1 MVIGN
6 FNEVE
11 IILTDFEALV
21 LLNMIDCLG
30 SIRVKRLLEYF
41 KKPSAIF
48 EAEDA
53 QLRAAGSLTPL
64 MSRRILEAPRRFQTA
79 QEIEEAQEKGIKI
92 VTFLDAQYPKFLR
105 EIYDPP
111 IVLYVLGEIL
121 SSDENA
127 IGVVGSRGASY
138 YGLSCAKTFSTYLA
152 HCGLTIVSGLARGID
167 TASHR
172 ACLDAG
178 GRTLAVVGSGLN
190 NIYPPENK
198 DLFHQ
203 IVEQGAV
210 ISQFPL
216 NTAPL
221 ARNFPIRNRIISG
234 LSLGVL
240 VVEAN
245 EKSGALITARYALE
259 QDREVF
265 AIPGKVSEATSS
277 GTNSLIKQGAK
288 MVTAPQEILV
298 ELRCNFLVS
307 GAPVSETPIQ
317 RFENLNSE
325 EEKVFKKLSDEPL
338 ALDTLILETG
348 LNSSSLLLI
357 LTQLELKK
365 IVTQLPGKNFVKT
378 I

>member
-1 MVIGN
+1 
-6 FNEVE
+6 
-11 IILTDFEALV
+11 LTDFEALV
-21 LLNMIDCLG
+21 LLNMVDCLG

-48 EAEDA
+48 EAEDMK
-53 QLRAAGSLTPL
+53 LRAAGSLTPL
-64 MSRRILEAPRRFQTA
+64 MSRRILEAPRRFQVA
-79 QEIEEAQEKGIKI
+79 QEIKEAQEKRIRI
-92 VTFLDAQYPKFLR
+92 ITFLDTEYPKFLR

-127 IGVVGSRGASY
+127 IGIVGSRGASY

-152 HCGLTIVSGLARGID
+152 RSGLSIVSGLARGID

-198 DLFHQ
+198 DLFSQ
-203 IVEQGAV
+203 IAGQGAV
-210 ISQFPL
+210 VSQFPL

-288 MVTAPQEILV
+288 MVTEPQEILE
-298 ELRCNFLVS
+298 ELRCNFSVS
-307 GAPVSETPIQ
+307 CAPVGEASDQKSGGLDP
-317 RFENLNSE
+317 E
-325 EEKVFKKLSDEPL
+325 EAKVFKKLSDEPL
-338 ALDTLILETG
+338 ALDELIFETG

-365 IVTQLPGKNFVKT
+365 FVTQLPGKNFVKT
-378 I
+378 N

>member
-1 MVIGN
+1 M
-6 FNEVE
+6 
-11 IILTDFEALV
+11 TDFEALV
-21 LLNMIDCLG
+21 LLNMVDCLG

-41 KKPSAIF
+41 KKPSEIF
-48 EAEDA
+48 EAQDA
-53 QLRAAGSLTPL
+53 SLRAAGSLTPL
-64 MSRRILEAPRRFQTA
+64 MSRRILEAPRRFQA
-79 QEIEEAQEKGIKI
+79 AREIEESQEKGIKI
-92 VTFLDAQYPKFLR
+92 VTFLDTEYPKFLR

-111 IVLYVLGEIL
+111 IVLYVKGEIL

-127 IGVVGSRGASY
+127 IGIVGSRGASY
-138 YGLSCAKTFSTYLA
+138 YGLSCAQKFSTYLA
-152 HCGLTIVSGLARGID
+152 RCGLTIVSGLARGID

-203 IVEQGAV
+203 IAEQGAI

-216 NTAPL
+216 NIAPL
-221 ARNFPIRNRIISG
+221 ARNFPVRNRIISG

-265 AIPGKVSEATSS
+265 AIPGKVSEATSF
-277 GTNSLIKQGAK
+277 GTNDLIKQGAK
-288 MVTAPQEILV
+288 MVTEPQEILK
-298 ELRCNFLVS
+298 ELRCNFSVS
-307 GAPVSETPIQ
+307 RAPVREAPDQKHESLDPQEA
-317 RFENLNSE
+317 
-325 EEKVFKKLSDEPL
+325 KVFKKLSDEPL
-338 ALDTLILETG
+338 ALDELIFETG
-348 LNSSSLLLI
+348 LSSSNLLLI

-365 IVTQLPGKNFVKT
+365 IVRQLPGKNFVKT
-378 I
+378 T